1 LGRVTT
7 ALAENDSQKMFDVV
21 AELEANGRSLQHFAR
36 ELARH
41 FRNLVVVKI
50 SGGETRLVAA
60 SQAEQQKLATSA
72 APFSEEDLTRYLQL
86 SLDLFKD
93 LQSSLQPRL
102 HLEMGL
108 LRMVQAGRLQPIEEA
123 LAGLSGP
130 GTTPAP
136 APRAAGPP
144 KPAPVIAAPAA
155 TAQVSAPASGDLR
168 SRLHAALL
176 EAKLTHVA
184 DALEHT
190 ELTESPAEL
199 VFTTPKMYQLY
210 LKQPDFEAAAKR
222 VVGRPVRV
230 AIKIGD
236 AAPAVPVARS
246 PKHEDEATSRALS
259 HPEVKRFQEVFPD
272 AQVRTVRN
280 LKDN

>member
-1 LGRVTT
+1 
-7 ALAENDSQKMFDVV
+7 VV

-50 SGGETRLVAA
+50 TGSPTGLVAA
-60 SQAEQQKLATSA
+60 SAAEQRTLADA
-72 APFSEEDLTRYLQL
+72 AQPFSEEDLTRYLQL
-86 SLDLFKD
+86 SLDLFRD

-123 LAGLSGP
+123 LANLGS
-130 GTTPAP
+130 AP
-136 APRAAGPP
+136 PPRAAALPR
-144 KPAPVIAAPAA
+144 PAPPPAAPASLRA
-155 TAQVSAPASGDLR
+155 IEGGDLR

-184 DALEHT
+184 DALEHS
-190 ELTESPAEL
+190 ELAESPNEL

-210 LKQPDFEAAAKR
+210 LKQSEFEAAAKR
-222 VVGRPVRV
+222 IAGRPVRV
-230 AIKIGD
+230 TIKVGD
-236 AAPAVPVARS
+236 PARQAAPTAA
-246 PKHEDEATSRALS
+246 PKQEDEATTRALA
-259 HPEVKRFQEVFPD
+259 HPEVKRFQEVFPG